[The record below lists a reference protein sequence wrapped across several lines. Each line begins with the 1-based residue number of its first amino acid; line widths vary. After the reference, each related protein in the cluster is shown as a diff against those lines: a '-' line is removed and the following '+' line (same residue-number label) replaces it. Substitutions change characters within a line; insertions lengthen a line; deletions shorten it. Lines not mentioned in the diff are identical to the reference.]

1 MVLAFLGKFLAKKE
15 RQNNRE
21 IIIALAQIA
30 PHITVTEA
38 VAVCRENLAW
48 SHQGLLVETSEGSI
62 FMLHRCR
69 NVWFMGSG
77 SESLAVTAV
86 EFGRG
91 VIAHVELIQKI
102 ADGLDGYVPKQ

>member
-1 MVLAFLGKFLAKKE
+1 MAFLGKFLAKKE
-15 RQNNRE
+15 SQNNRE
-21 IIIALAQIA
+21 IITALAQIA
-30 PHITVTEA
+30 PDITVTESI
-38 VAVCRENLAW
+38 AVCGENPAW
-48 SHQGLLVETSEGSI
+48 NHQGLHVETSGGSS

-77 SESLAVTAV
+77 SGSLAVTAV

-102 ADGLDGYVPKQ
+102 ADGLDGYAPKQ